1 MSEKKIPVIIDTDPG
16 VDDVLAIILAA
27 ASDKLDIVGICP
39 VDGNVKAEYTHRNAL
54 DLVEFLQMDIPVAKG
69 SFDQLVQRHG
79 RYAVG
84 AHGETGL
91 GTVTLP
97 RSNKEFHELA
107 AWDFIYEKAKEYG
120 GELEIIA
127 VGPLTNIA
135 RAIIVHDDL
144 PKYVKRITIMG
155 GSIERGNVTPYAE
168 FNFWVDAPAAKVVF
182 QSGIPIVMAGLNVTM
197 KTGIAFSFIE
207 GLAKKNNSR
216 IAHLFNEFVNSYSDA
231 AINREGERGSV
242 VHDAIAVAYVINP
255 DCCTTEEYNITIDTE
270 RYLHGEWARS
280 IPSKEGEMNCTVITD
295 IDMDFYRSLY
305 ENAVEHFKDL
315 E

>member
-1 MSEKKIPVIIDTDPG
+1 MSEKRIPVIIDTDPG
-16 VDDVLAIILAA
+16 VDDVLAIMVAA
-27 ASDKLDIVGICP
+27 ASDKLNIVGITP
-39 VDGNVKAEYTHRNAL
+39 VDGNVCADYTHRNAL
-54 DLVEFLQMDIPVAKG
+54 DLVEFLKMDIPVAKG

-79 RYAVG
+79 KYASCHG
-84 AHGETGL
+84 ATGL
-91 GTVTLP
+91 GTVQLP
-97 RSNKEFHELA
+97 HSEKPYHELA

-135 RAIIVHDDL
+135 RALIVHDDL

-155 GSIERGNVTPYAE
+155 GSTERGNVTPYAE

-182 QSGIPIVMAGLNVTM
+182 QSGIPIVLAGLNVTL

-207 GLAKKNNSR
+207 GLAEKYDCR
-216 IAHLFNEFVNSYSDA
+216 IAHLFNELVNAYGDRA
-231 AINREGERGSV
+231 VNREGERASV

-255 DCCTTEEYNITIDTE
+255 DCCTTEQCRITIDTE

-280 IPSKEGEMNCTVITD
+280 IPDYEGEPNCTVITD

-305 ENAVEHFKDL
+305 EDAVVHFKGL

>member
-39 VDGNVKAEYTHRNAL
+39 VDGNVQAEYTHRNAL
-54 DLVEFLQMDIPVAKG
+54 DLVEFLKKDIPVAKG

-79 RYAVG
+79 KYARCHG
-84 AHGETGL
+84 ATGL
-91 GTVTLP
+91 GAVTLP
-97 RSNKEFHELA
+97 RSNKDFHELA

-135 RAIIVHDDL
+135 RALIVHDDL
-144 PKYVKRITIMG
+144 PQYIKRITIMG

-182 QSGIPIVMAGLNVTM
+182 QSGIPLVMAGLNVTM
-197 KTGIAFSFIE
+197 KTGIAFDFIE
-207 GLAKKNNSR
+207 NLAKSSNSR
-216 IAHLFNEFVNSYSDA
+216 IANLFNEFINSYSDA
-231 AINREGERGSV
+231 QVNREGDRSSV

-255 DCCTTEEYNITIDTE
+255 DGCTTEDYNITINTD

-295 IDMDFYRSLY
+295 IDMDYYRSLY
-305 ENAVEHFKDL
+305 VNAVEHFKDL